1 MATAL
6 EQMLRDE
13 LEREKRHSDFLLQQ
27 LKSNQTEF
35 IEELQRISRA
45 YENELTKITQSFKE
59 ELAKNRELLEKYL
72 QSEAVEFLALKSDLT
87 KLSTTLKS
95 S

>member
-59 ELAKNRELLEKYL
+59 ELAKNRALLKNYMNSEATEFNAL
-72 QSEAVEFLALKSDLT
+72 QSELERLSKALKNT
-87 KLSTTLKS
+87 
-95 S
+95 